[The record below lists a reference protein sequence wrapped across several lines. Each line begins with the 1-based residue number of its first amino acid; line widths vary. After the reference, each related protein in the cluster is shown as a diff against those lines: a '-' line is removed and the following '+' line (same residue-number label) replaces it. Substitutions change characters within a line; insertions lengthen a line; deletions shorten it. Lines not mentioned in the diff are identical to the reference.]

1 MFSTTTVADGLTNF
15 RAETNKEIAGASRFF
30 SKPKG
35 KDDMKKKKKFGRGEP
50 KHVDDGQNQN
60 FAASYAI
67 KITLLKIV

>member
-1 MFSTTTVADGLTNF
+1 L
-15 RAETNKEIAGASRFF
+15 